1 MNFPHRHGRGLLIIC
16 AAAAAVACSGSLF
29 ESKMAPPA
37 VYVLRVTAPGKA
49 ISIDADL
56 TIDRPLLGPGLDVSR
71 IAAEFPDRR
80 LEYFANANWSA
91 DLGDVLQSLAVQN
104 FLRASG
110 LRNVAANSSRFEGAY
125 RLEITVSDFAAHYR
139 TQGAAPTIKLAMT
152 TRLGLGGHLL
162 PGGTVN
168 VDIERQAESDRQS
181 AIVAAFEAA
190 ADSGFEQVIAATTQ
204 IIVAAPKGGN

>member
-1 MNFPHRHGRGLLIIC
+1 MNLLHCRSLALLAIG
-16 AAAAAVACSGSLF
+16 AAASAASCSGSLF
-29 ESKMAPPA
+29 ESKIAPPA
-37 VYVLRVTAPGKA
+37 VYVLRATAPEKA

-80 LEYFANANWSA
+80 LDYFANANWSA

-110 LRNVAANSSRFEGAY
+110 LRSVAANSSRFEGAY
-125 RLEITVSDFAAHYR
+125 RLEITVDDFAAHYK
-139 TQGAAPTIKLAMT
+139 TPGAAPTIKVAMT
-152 TRLGLGGHLL
+152 TRLGLGGRLL
-162 PGGTVN
+162 PGGAVA
-168 VDIERQAESDRQS
+168 VDIERQAASDRQS

-190 ADSGFEQVIAATTQ
+190 ADAGFEQVIAATTQ
-204 IIVAAPKGGN
+204 IIAATPQGSP

>member
-1 MNFPHRHGRGLLIIC
+1 MNLLHCRSPALLVIGV
-16 AAAAAVACSGSLF
+16 AAAAASCSGSLF
-29 ESKMAPPA
+29 ESKIAPPA
-37 VYVLRVTAPGKA
+37 VYVLKATAPEKA

-80 LEYFANANWSA
+80 LDYFANAIWSA

-110 LRNVAANSSRFEGAY
+110 LRSVAANSSRFEGAY
-125 RLEITVSDFAAHYR
+125 RLEIAVSDFTAHYQ
-139 TQGAAPTIKLAMT
+139 TPGAAPIIKLAMT

-168 VDIERQAESDRQS
+168 VDIERQAASDRQS
-181 AIVAAFEAA
+181 AIVAAFETA
-190 ADSGFEQVIAATTQ
+190 ADAGFEQVIAATTQ
-204 IIVAAPKGGN
+204 IIAAAPKRDN